1 MAGDFVSAR
10 GDEASAKVMPPLADG
25 ADTLSKTPGQA
36 TFWRHRRDQRDE
48 RLQDMREQVADGT
61 LVVRQMSEQ
70 ERASGQAN
78 VHKPAQGPRNPSF
91 VGVIGR
97 RNSWR

>member
-36 TFWRHRRDQRDE
+36 TFWRHRQAQRDE
-48 RLQDMREQVADGT
+48 RLEDMREQVADGT
-61 LVVRQMSEQ
+61 LVVRQMSAQ
-70 ERASGQAN
+70 ERAAGQAD
-78 VHKPAQGPRNPSF
+78 VRKPQHGRSKPSYI
-91 VGVIGR
+91 GVLGR